1 MAIKKSMG
9 LTSVFL
15 LALMVLPV
23 FAQEDDISRRMNDVL
38 LKAAEDGHWQVSAD
52 ELHMWIQTKKDDFLV
67 IDVRPA
73 EDAYKTGHIPGALHI
88 PYNRVLTPENL
99 MRLKKDKK
107 IILVCATG
115 QLENLPVVPLR
126 ILGYEAYTL
135 AFGYASWLKKSGG
148 AEQMKAVTDR
158 ANKKNYPVAR

>member
-1 MAIKKSMG
+1 MTIRKRIYLISAILVCMI
-9 LTSVFL
+9 
-15 LALMVLPV
+15 ALPV
-23 FAQEDDISRRMNDVL
+23 YAQEDDISKRMNNVL
-38 LKAAEDGHWQVSAD
+38 LKAVEEGHWQASAD

-73 EDAYKTGHIPGALHI
+73 ADAYKAGHIPGALHI
-88 PYNRVLTPENL
+88 PYNKILTPDNL
-99 MRLKKDKK
+99 KSLQKDKK

-135 AFGYASWLKKSGG
+135 TFGYASWLKKSGG
-148 AEQMKAVTDR
+148 AEQMKTVTDR
-158 ANKKNYPVAR
+158 ANKKNYPVAK